1 MVAVGFSELPA
12 ILGGAHD
19 LQVALIVCPECG
31 KEFSDRAAACPHC
44 GCPNDSIAEGG
55 VDLAEQQRQ
64 RIAKAARSTN
74 PDVVAGKGAQVTK
87 VVVNNN
93 GCGSG
98 CLKAIWYVIVFFF
111 VLGAIGSIVGE
122 YEDSSP
128 PSRIE
133 KSR

>member
-1 MVAVGFSELPA
+1 M
-12 ILGGAHD
+12 
-19 LQVALIVCPECG
+19 ALIVCPECG

-44 GCPNDSIAEGG
+44 GCPNDSQAEGG

-64 RIAKAARSTN
+64 RIANAARSTN

-98 CLKAIWYVIVFFF
+98 CLKVLGYFIVFCF
-111 VLGAIGSIVGE
+111 VLGAIGSIVGDN
-122 YEDSSP
+122 EDSPS

-133 KSR
+133 KSK